1 MKHSKNPFKSL
12 FVSSAI
18 VLTSFVSMGVK
29 AQLPEPPVVCPGYEP
44 QPTKIVGERVGKKIQ
59 KAFELYSAD
68 MADEAL
74 EVLREVKTKDEFDRA
89 YTDRFI
95 GNLLAV
101 REGGQKEALGYL
113 TSAATPG
120 VLSASEQEVTI
131 KNVADL
137 NLQQENFEDAIVWY
151 EKWLDYTCKENATVY
166 LRISNSY
173 YQSKQMEKVIE
184 PADKA
189 IALFEKPDKNPYIL
203 KMSSYVER
211 KQYDKAKDVAE
222 VILQIFPEEG
232 RNWIQLGFYYMQLE
246 DYGKALS
253 TFEMAHNQGFLTKES
268 QLKAL
273 AQLYGTN
280 EVPHRAALIQEK
292 YIGNGLIKRD
302 RDTLSALANSW
313 HQAREYSKAAK
324 YYGEAA
330 AIDKD
335 ANLYKKQGSLL
346 LTAED
351 YKGAEKALKKALELG
366 ISNEGQTHIELMQ
379 AYFYQ
384 EDYKSA
390 YQAMLKAKQDN
401 ASSRTARSWES
412 YIKEKAKNRGINI

>member
-1 MKHSKNPFKSL
+1 
-12 FVSSAI
+12 
-18 VLTSFVSMGVK
+18 
-29 AQLPEPPVVCPGYEP
+29 
-44 QPTKIVGERVGKKIQ
+44 
-59 KAFELYSAD
+59 
-68 MADEAL
+68 
-74 EVLREVKTKDEFDRA
+74 
-89 YTDRFI
+89 
-95 GNLLAV
+95 
-101 REGGQKEALGYL
+101 
-113 TSAATPG
+113 
-120 VLSASEQEVTI
+120 
-131 KNVADL
+131 
-137 NLQQENFEDAIVWY
+137 
-151 EKWLDYTCKENATVY
+151 
-166 LRISNSY
+166 
-173 YQSKQMEKVIE
+173 MEKVIE